1 MRRANDEQPLRIAL
15 TVYRGNPFCGGQG
28 VYVRHLSSALHRL
41 GNQVTVFSGQ
51 PYPELEGGIELVKL
65 PSLDLYRELDPFRR
79 PRLREIESVADVLEI
94 ATMMTGGFPEPRTFS
109 LRLRNELLRRRGDF
123 DIVHDDQS
131 LGSAL
136 LDLERA
142 GFPVIASVHHPVT
155 VDRALDLA
163 AAQKRTKRLS
173 IRRWYG
179 FAEMQSRV
187 ARSLRGV
194 ITVSENSA
202 RDVIDEMGVDE
213 ARLHVIPVGVDTS
226 VWRPMPGIAR
236 VRGRIMTTASS
247 DVPLKGL
254 AVLLEAIAKVRVER
268 DGVHL
273 VVVGKLRKESPL
285 VDLIRERGLA
295 DAVSFVS
302 GESDEELV
310 ARYASASVAVVP
322 SLYEGFSLP
331 AIEAMACEVPLV
343 VTDGGALPEVVGASG
358 QAALTVPAGDIEALK
373 SSIEQLLSS
382 PARAGELG
390 REGRLRVMRRFTWE
404 QTAQAT
410 VRAYHDALLR
420 PPC

>member
-1 MRRANDEQPLRIAL
+1 
-15 TVYRGNPFCGGQG
+15 
-28 VYVRHLSSALHRL
+28 
-41 GNQVTVFSGQ
+41 
-51 PYPELEGGIELVKL
+51 
-65 PSLDLYRELDPFRR
+65 
-79 PRLREIESVADVLEI
+79 
-94 ATMMTGGFPEPRTFS
+94 
-109 LRLRNELLRRRGDF
+109 
-123 DIVHDDQS
+123 
-131 LGSAL
+131 
-136 LDLERA
+136 
-142 GFPVIASVHHPVT
+142 
-155 VDRALDLA
+155 
-163 AAQKRTKRLS
+163 
-173 IRRWYG
+173 
-179 FAEMQSRV
+179 
-187 ARSLRGV
+187 
-194 ITVSENSA
+194 
-202 RDVIDEMGVDE
+202 
-213 ARLHVIPVGVDTS
+213 
-226 VWRPMPGIAR
+226 
-236 VRGRIMTTASS
+236 
-247 DVPLKGL
+247 
-254 AVLLEAIAKVRVER
+254 
-268 DGVHL
+268 
-273 VVVGKLRKESPL
+273 VVGKLRKESPL